1 MAATIIRLTTCAV
14 FAYLVALPVPET
26 SPPVLAPLTAI
37 LVLQVSIYQTL
48 FSAVRRVAAVVT
60 GVLIALGLST
70 WIGFTWWS
78 LGLTITLGLAV
89 GYALRL
95 REAVL
100 EVPISAMLILSVGSK
115 AAATS
120 RITETLIGTA
130 AGLIAGFILT
140 APKVEPAEEAIAGLA
155 RAMADLLDRM
165 AAGLN
170 GGSVNDSARAWLDQ
184 ARALGIEIGRVGEAL
199 QQAEESTKLNP
210 RSMLPGSTLVLRR
223 SLETLEHAAITVRVL
238 ARSLVDT
245 TRLAGD
251 DNSVN
256 DPDVR
261 RRLAGTLRELS
272 AAVRLYG
279 SLATE
284 LDTRRHDVLEAELER
299 HLAAARERQDRLS
312 ELLAT
317 APAARPVG
325 WPLRGELISHLD
337 RLRSELE
344 ADVPDGRPRRRRNN
358 RPRRWPRPHGQRVP
372 SAFRRLPRLW
382 GPTRPRSPDA
392 PSRRDGCLHP
402 LTQVGGRRG
411 PCHAG
416 RYLPVAEHQ
425 ERRDS
430 LHAEAL
436 LKRGRFVHVHLHQ
449 LDPPGQVGGHL
460 RERRAHH
467 AARSAPRRPQVD
479 DDRHRRGLGHLG
491 ERVIARRRRSTAA
504 ADGSCRSAVGPWRPP
519 APGSGGRSSGR

>member
-1 MAATIIRLTTCAV
+1 MRLALRPSQRATQISAAARTITQRAPVTLTLARDRAQPTAATITRLTACAV
-14 FAYLVALPVPET
+14 FAYLIALPVPET

-48 FSAVRRVAAVVT
+48 FSAVRRVAGVVT
-60 GVLIALGLST
+60 GVLIALGLSR

-78 LGLTITLGLAV
+78 LGLTITLALAA

-130 AGLIAGFILT
+130 AGLIAGFVLT
-140 APKVEPAEEAIAGLA
+140 APQVEPAEEAIAGLA
-155 RAMADLLDRM
+155 RAMADLLNRM
-165 AAGLN
+165 ATGLN
-170 GGSVNDSARAWLDQ
+170 DGPVNDSARAWLAR
-184 ARALGIEIGRVGEAL
+184 ARALGNEIRRVDEAL

-210 RSMLPGSTLVLRR
+210 RSVRLPYTTVTLRQ
-223 SLETLEHAAITVRVL
+223 SLETLEHSAITVRIL

-251 DNSVN
+251 DNPVN

-261 RRLAGTLRELS
+261 RGLADTLRELS
-272 AAVRLYG
+272 AAVRTYG
-279 SLATE
+279 SLATQ
-284 LDTRRHDVLEAELER
+284 LDPRRHDALKAELER
-299 HLAAARERQDRLS
+299 HLAAARDRQDRLS

-344 ADVPDGRPRRRRNN
+344 AGVPDGSAQRRRN
-358 RPRRWPRPHGQRVP
+358 RPMRWPRPHAQQVAP
-372 SAFRRLPRLW
+372 AFRRLMR
-382 GPTRPRSPDA
+382 
-392 PSRRDGCLHP
+392 
-402 LTQVGGRRG
+402 QKGRR
-411 PCHAG
+411 
-416 RYLPVAEHQ
+416 
-425 ERRDS
+425 
-430 LHAEAL
+430 
-436 LKRGRFVHVHLHQ
+436 
-449 LDPPGQVGGHL
+449 
-460 RERRAHH
+460 
-467 AARSAPRRPQVD
+467 
-479 DDRHRRGLGHLG
+479 
-491 ERVIARRRRSTAA
+491 
-504 ADGSCRSAVGPWRPP
+504 AVM
-519 APGSGGRSSGR
+519 

>member
-1 MAATIIRLTTCAV
+1 MSLALRRSQRATQISAAARTITQRAPVTLTLARHRAQPTAATIIRLTACAV
-14 FAYLVALPVPET
+14 FAYLIALPVPET
-26 SPPVLAPLTAI
+26 SPPVLAPLTAL

-48 FSAVRRVAAVVT
+48 YSAVRRVAAVVT
-60 GVLIALGLST
+60 GVLIALGLSR

-130 AGLIAGFILT
+130 AGLIAGLVLT
-140 APKVEPAEEAIAGLA
+140 APQVEPAEEAIADLA
-155 RAMADLLDRM
+155 RTMADLLDRM

-170 GGSVNDSARAWLDQ
+170 DGSIDDSALAWLDQ
-184 ARALGIEIGRVGEAL
+184 ARALGNEITRVDVAL
-199 QQAEESTKLNP
+199 QQAEESTTLNP
-210 RSMLPGSTLVLRR
+210 RSMRLPYSTVTLRQ
-223 SLETLEHAAITVRVL
+223 SLETLEHSAITVRIL

-251 DNSVN
+251 DNPVN

-261 RRLAGTLRELS
+261 RRLADTLRELS
-272 AAVRLYG
+272 AAVRTYG

-284 LDTRRHDVLEAELER
+284 LDPRRHDALKAELER
-299 HLAAARERQDRLS
+299 HLAAAHDQQDRLS

-325 WPLRGELISHLD
+325 WPLRGEVISHLD

-344 ADVPDGRPRRRRNN
+344 AGVPDGSAQRRRY
-358 RPRRWPRPHGQRVP
+358 RPRRWPRLRGQRVP
-372 SAFRRLPRLW
+372 TAFRRLMR
-382 GPTRPRSPDA
+382 
-392 PSRRDGCLHP
+392 
-402 LTQVGGRRG
+402 QKGRRVV
-411 PCHAG
+411 
-416 RYLPVAEHQ
+416 R
-425 ERRDS
+425 
-430 LHAEAL
+430 
-436 LKRGRFVHVHLHQ
+436 
-449 LDPPGQVGGHL
+449 
-460 RERRAHH
+460 
-467 AARSAPRRPQVD
+467 
-479 DDRHRRGLGHLG
+479 
-491 ERVIARRRRSTAA
+491 
-504 ADGSCRSAVGPWRPP
+504 
-519 APGSGGRSSGR
+519 

>member
-1 MAATIIRLTTCAV
+1 MRVALRPSQRATQISAAARTITQRAPVTLTLVRHRAQPTAATITRLAACAV
-14 FAYLVALPVPET
+14 FAYLIALPVPET

-60 GVLIALGLST
+60 GVLIALGLSR

-78 LGLTITLGLAV
+78 LGLTITLALTV

-130 AGLIAGFILT
+130 AGLIAGFVLV
-140 APKVEPAEEAIAGLA
+140 APQVEPAEEAIADLA
-155 RAMADLLDRM
+155 RMMADLLDLM

-184 ARALGIEIGRVGEAL
+184 ARALGNEIRRVDEAL

-210 RSMLPGSTLVLRR
+210 RSVRLPYSTVTLRQ
-223 SLETLEHAAITVRVL
+223 SLENLEHSAITVRVL
-238 ARSLVDT
+238 ARSLTDT

-251 DNSVN
+251 DNSLN
-256 DPDVR
+256 DTDVR
-261 RRLAGTLRELS
+261 RGLADTLGELS
-272 AAVRLYG
+272 AAVRTYG

-284 LDTRRHDVLEAELER
+284 LDPRLHDALKAELER
-299 HLAAARERQDRLS
+299 HLTAARDRQDRLS

-325 WPLRGELISHLD
+325 WPLRGEMISHLD

-344 ADVPDGRPRRRRNN
+344 AGMPDGSAQRRRN
-358 RPRRWPRPHGQRVP
+358 RSRRWLRPHGQRVP
-372 SAFRRLPRLW
+372 SAFRRLMRQKS
-382 GPTRPRSPDA
+382 RPLVR
-392 PSRRDGCLHP
+392 
-402 LTQVGGRRG
+402 
-411 PCHAG
+411 
-416 RYLPVAEHQ
+416 
-425 ERRDS
+425 
-430 LHAEAL
+430 
-436 LKRGRFVHVHLHQ
+436 
-449 LDPPGQVGGHL
+449 
-460 RERRAHH
+460 
-467 AARSAPRRPQVD
+467 
-479 DDRHRRGLGHLG
+479 
-491 ERVIARRRRSTAA
+491 
-504 ADGSCRSAVGPWRPP
+504 
-519 APGSGGRSSGR
+519 

>member
-1 MAATIIRLTTCAV
+1 LTLARHRAQPTAATIIRLTACAV

-37 LVLQVSIYQTL
+37 LVLQVSIYRTL

-60 GVLIALGLST
+60 GVLLALGLSS

-100 EVPISAMLILSVGSK
+100 EVPISAMLILSVASK

-130 AGLIAGFILT
+130 AGLIAGFVLT
-140 APKVEPAEEAIAGLA
+140 APQVEPAEEAIADLA
-155 RAMADLLDRM
+155 RPMAGLLDRM

-170 GGSVNDSARAWLDQ
+170 DGSVNDSARAWLDQ
-184 ARALGIEIGRVGEAL
+184 ARALGNEIRRVDEAL

-210 RSMLPGSTLVLRR
+210 RSMRLPYSTVTLRQ
-223 SLETLEHAAITVRVL
+223 SLEILEHSAITVRILV
-238 ARSLVDT
+238 RSLADT

-251 DNSVN
+251 DNSLN

-261 RRLAGTLRELS
+261 RELADTLRELS
-272 AAVRLYG
+272 AAVRTYS

-284 LDTRRHDVLEAELER
+284 LDAHDHEVLKADLER
-299 HLAAARERQDRLS
+299 HLAAAHDEQDRLS
-312 ELLAT
+312 ELLAA
-317 APAARPVG
+317 APAVRPVG

-344 ADVPDGRPRRRRNN
+344 AGTPGQRPRPRPRRN
-358 RPRRWPRPHGQRVP
+358 RSWRPPWPSRQRVP
-372 SAFRRLPRLW
+372 PALRKLMRE
-382 GPTRPRSPDA
+382 
-392 PSRRDGCLHP
+392 
-402 LTQVGGRRG
+402 LTGR
-411 PCHAG
+411 AG
-416 RYLPVAEHQ
+416 T
-425 ERRDS
+425 
-430 LHAEAL
+430 
-436 LKRGRFVHVHLHQ
+436 G
-449 LDPPGQVGGHL
+449 
-460 RERRAHH
+460 
-467 AARSAPRRPQVD
+467 AA
-479 DDRHRRGLGHLG
+479 
-491 ERVIARRRRSTAA
+491 
-504 ADGSCRSAVGPWRPP
+504 
-519 APGSGGRSSGR
+519 

>member
-1 MAATIIRLTTCAV
+1 MTLTLARQRAQPTAATITRLAACAV
-14 FAYLVALPVPET
+14 FAYLIALPVPET

-37 LVLQVSIYQTL
+37 LVLQVSIFQTL

-60 GVLIALGLST
+60 GVLIALGLSR

-130 AGLIAGFILT
+130 AGLIAGFVLT
-140 APKVEPAEEAIAGLA
+140 APQVEPAEEAIADLA
-155 RAMADLLDRM
+155 RTMADLLDRM

-170 GGSVNDSARAWLDQ
+170 DGSVNDSARAWLDQ
-184 ARALGIEIGRVGEAL
+184 ARALGNEIRRVDEAL

-210 RSMLPGSTLVLRR
+210 RSVRLPYSTVTLRQG
-223 SLETLEHAAITVRVL
+223 LETLEHSAITVRIL

-251 DNSVN
+251 DNLVN

-261 RRLAGTLRELS
+261 RRLADTLRELS
-272 AAVRLYG
+272 AAVRTYG

-284 LDTRRHDVLEAELER
+284 LDPRRHDALKAEVER
-299 HLAAARERQDRLS
+299 HLAAARDQQDRLS

-325 WPLRGELISHLD
+325 WPLRGEVISHLD

-344 ADVPDGRPRRRRNN
+344 AGVPDGSAQPRN
-358 RPRRWPRPHGQRVP
+358 RPRRWPRPRGQRVP
-372 SAFRRLPRLW
+372 PAFRRLMR
-382 GPTRPRSPDA
+382 
-392 PSRRDGCLHP
+392 
-402 LTQVGGRRG
+402 QKGRRVV
-411 PCHAG
+411 
-416 RYLPVAEHQ
+416 R
-425 ERRDS
+425 
-430 LHAEAL
+430 
-436 LKRGRFVHVHLHQ
+436 
-449 LDPPGQVGGHL
+449 
-460 RERRAHH
+460 
-467 AARSAPRRPQVD
+467 
-479 DDRHRRGLGHLG
+479 
-491 ERVIARRRRSTAA
+491 
-504 ADGSCRSAVGPWRPP
+504 
-519 APGSGGRSSGR
+519 

>member
-1 MAATIIRLTTCAV
+1 MSLALRRSPQATQISAAARTITQRAPVTLTLARHRAQPTAATIIRLTACAV
-14 FAYLVALPVPET
+14 FAYLIALPVPET
-26 SPPVLAPLTAI
+26 SPPVLAPLTAL

-48 FSAVRRVAAVVT
+48 YSAVRRVAAVVT
-60 GVLIALGLST
+60 GVLIALGLSR

-130 AGLIAGFILT
+130 AGLIAGFVLT
-140 APKVEPAEEAIAGLA
+140 APQVEPAEEAIADLA

-170 GGSVNDSARAWLDQ
+170 DGPVNDSARAWLDR
-184 ARALGIEIGRVGEAL
+184 ARALGNEIRRVDEAL

-210 RSMLPGSTLVLRR
+210 RSMRLPYSTVTLRQ
-223 SLETLEHAAITVRVL
+223 SLETLEHSAITVRIL

-251 DNSVN
+251 DNPVN

-261 RRLAGTLRELS
+261 RGLADTLRELS
-272 AAVRLYG
+272 AAVGTYG
-279 SLATE
+279 SLATQ
-284 LDTRRHDVLEAELER
+284 LDPRRHDALKAELER
-299 HLAAARERQDRLS
+299 HLAAARDQQDRLS

-344 ADVPDGRPRRRRNN
+344 AGVPDGSAQRRRYRS
-358 RPRRWPRPHGQRVP
+358 RRWPRLRGRRVRP
-372 SAFRRLPRLW
+372 AFRRLMR
-382 GPTRPRSPDA
+382 
-392 PSRRDGCLHP
+392 
-402 LTQVGGRRG
+402 QKGRRVV
-411 PCHAG
+411 
-416 RYLPVAEHQ
+416 R
-425 ERRDS
+425 
-430 LHAEAL
+430 
-436 LKRGRFVHVHLHQ
+436 
-449 LDPPGQVGGHL
+449 
-460 RERRAHH
+460 
-467 AARSAPRRPQVD
+467 
-479 DDRHRRGLGHLG
+479 
-491 ERVIARRRRSTAA
+491 
-504 ADGSCRSAVGPWRPP
+504 
-519 APGSGGRSSGR
+519 

>member
-1 MAATIIRLTTCAV
+1 MSLALRRSQRATRISAAARTITQRAPVTLTLARDRAQPTAATITRLTACAV
-14 FAYLVALPVPET
+14 FAYLIALPVPET

-48 FSAVRRVAAVVT
+48 FSAVRRVAAVVA
-60 GVLIALGLST
+60 GVLIALGLSR

-130 AGLIAGFILT
+130 AGLIAGFVLT
-140 APKVEPAEEAIAGLA
+140 APQVEPAEEAIADLA
-155 RAMADLLDRM
+155 RTMADLLDRM

-170 GGSVNDSARAWLDQ
+170 DGSVNDSARAWLDQ
-184 ARALGIEIGRVGEAL
+184 ARALGNEIRRVDEAL

-210 RSMLPGSTLVLRR
+210 RSMRLPYSTVTLRQ
-223 SLETLEHAAITVRVL
+223 SLETLEHSAITVRIL

-251 DNSVN
+251 DNPVN

-261 RRLAGTLRELS
+261 RGLADTLGELS
-272 AAVRLYG
+272 AAVRTYG
-279 SLATE
+279 SLATQ
-284 LDTRRHDVLEAELER
+284 LDPRRHDALKAELER
-299 HLAAARERQDRLS
+299 HLAAARDQQDRLS

-325 WPLRGELISHLD
+325 WPLRGEVISHLD

-344 ADVPDGRPRRRRNN
+344 AGVPDGSAQRRRN

-372 SAFRRLPRLW
+372 PAFRRLMR
-382 GPTRPRSPDA
+382 
-392 PSRRDGCLHP
+392 
-402 LTQVGGRRG
+402 QKGRRVV
-411 PCHAG
+411 
-416 RYLPVAEHQ
+416 R
-425 ERRDS
+425 
-430 LHAEAL
+430 
-436 LKRGRFVHVHLHQ
+436 
-449 LDPPGQVGGHL
+449 
-460 RERRAHH
+460 
-467 AARSAPRRPQVD
+467 
-479 DDRHRRGLGHLG
+479 
-491 ERVIARRRRSTAA
+491 
-504 ADGSCRSAVGPWRPP
+504 
-519 APGSGGRSSGR
+519 